1 MDNPMCEPDNFYLD
15 GEQARSRDEV
25 ARAQGVSLA
34 AQIRRLIDR
43 RLDQTESDLE
53 SELAAIEASFNI
65 IAGEEN
71 FIERNTDD
79 RSRHLDKVRSGR

>member
-1 MDNPMCEPDNFYLD
+1 MCEPDNFYLD

-25 ARAQGVSLA
+25 ARAQGISLA

-71 FIERNTDD
+71 FVERNTDD

>member
-1 MDNPMCEPDNFYLD
+1 MCEPDNFYLD

-25 ARAQGVSLA
+25 ARAQGISLA

>member
-1 MDNPMCEPDNFYLD
+1 MCEPGNFYLD

-25 ARAQGVSLA
+25 ARAQGISLA